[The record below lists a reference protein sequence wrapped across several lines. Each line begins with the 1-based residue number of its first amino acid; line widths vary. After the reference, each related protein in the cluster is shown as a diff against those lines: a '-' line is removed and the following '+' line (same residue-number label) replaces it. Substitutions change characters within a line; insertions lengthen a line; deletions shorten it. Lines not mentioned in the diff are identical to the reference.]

1 VYFKYMEKRTYSI
14 MEAAKIL
21 GISKQ
26 LAYELARKQELP
38 GIRRLGGKY
47 LVSKVELESYLHK
60 QS

>member
-1 VYFKYMEKRTYSI
+1 MEKRTYSI